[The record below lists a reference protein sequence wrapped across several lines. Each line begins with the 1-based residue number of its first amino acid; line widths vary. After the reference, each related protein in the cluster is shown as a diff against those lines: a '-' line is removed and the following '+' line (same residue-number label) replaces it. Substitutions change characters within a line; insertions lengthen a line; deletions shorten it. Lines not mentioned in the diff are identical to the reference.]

1 MKLQFPYR
9 LRSLPVF
16 LVCFLSTFSVH
27 SQSLAVYDS
36 MPQLGA
42 RIRQA
47 GDATLVINFWATW
60 CKPCVEELPCFE
72 ELREKYEGENLQ
84 VVLVSLD
91 FKSVLEKKLLPFLRS
106 HQMMSEVVLFLD
118 QDVNTWIPKINEEW
132 DGAIPATFVLKGNK
146 HGFNLGP
153 FQTFSDLEAFVLPLM
168 ADTTVKR
175 INAKPIADSA
185 DHGK

>member
-1 MKLQFPYR
+1 
-9 LRSLPVF
+9 
-16 LVCFLSTFSVH
+16 
-27 SQSLAVYDS
+27 
-36 MPQLGA
+36 
-42 RIRQA
+42 
-47 GDATLVINFWATW
+47 
-60 CKPCVEELPCFE
+60 VEELPCFE